1 MAPPTDAFHP
11 SPEETPAALSTQLD
25 SLHSPEGTPST
36 NPTTLDPARPS
47 PEGTP
52 SVSVGRSPA
61 LSVGRSPALSH
72 IIQTLQNSGVL
83 RPAELRRL
91 VLEAQVKQEDL
102 MPWADFEHPVA
113 DSYGRKLVYK
123 EDHFEIMVMSWLP
136 GDFSG
141 LHDHGFTQYGAVQ
154 VFGAAEHAVF
164 HVEEDTIRTLA
175 RWMLQPGEA
184 VSVSHSLVHQM
195 GNPGQERF
203 LSLHVYGT
211 PEAPESITGE
221 ARVFDLHRQVIQR
234 VDGGVFFA
242 LPPQAV
248 VREEPGPEPDFPT
261 HLRYLI
267 ELQRRL
273 QRMADA
279 GIQRAVEPLQATLQ
293 ALSSPAHCERV
304 TCCLRERTDA
314 SGHSTDSVYWKIIN
328 RELREMAALQRGHTT
343 PAADAFHR
351 YAELYDAV
359 ICQPCL
365 DDFMAAYLQF
375 FFQQT
380 QVQPAQVRILSIGC
394 GTGLVEAYMIAE
406 LGADSGKLLG
416 MDISPSMVAEA
427 QGRIQAVQG
436 DIFTFDTN
444 AGNWDVAFSGLNVFH
459 YLDHRRFDEAVRHTA
474 TLLCPGGW
482 FIGDFIT
489 PDHIRWY
496 PNVFFSA
503 DGKVISLRTP
513 HLVEDGGALFQESEI
528 INISF
533 QQGHMEVTDAG
544 RHRRYLPAL
553 HRVRRSFE
561 QAFGGPVQLFDAH
574 SLAPIPADADSCAST
589 RYIVMAQKK

>member
-1 MAPPTDAFHP
+1 M
-11 SPEETPAALSTQLD
+11 
-25 SLHSPEGTPST
+25 
-36 NPTTLDPARPS
+36 
-47 PEGTP
+47 
-52 SVSVGRSPA
+52 
-61 LSVGRSPALSH
+61 
-72 IIQTLQNSGVL
+72 
-83 RPAELRRL
+83 ELRRT
-91 VLEAQVKQEDL
+91 VLEAGVKEEDL
-102 MPWADFEHPVA
+102 MPWADFDHPVA

-123 EDHFEIMVMSWLP
+123 EDNFEIMVMSWQP

-154 VFGAAEHAVF
+154 VFGEAEHAVF

-175 RWMLQPGEA
+175 RWTLKPGEA

-195 GNPGQERF
+195 GNPGSKRF

-211 PEAPESITGE
+211 PDSLENVTGE

-242 LPPQAV
+242 LPSHEV
-248 VREEPGPEPDFPT
+248 VREEPGPEADFPT

-279 GIQRAVEPLQATLQ
+279 GIARAEEQLPAVIE
-293 ALSSPAHCERV
+293 ALESAAHRDRI
-304 TCCLRERTDA
+304 TFCLKERTDA
-314 SGHSTDSVYWKIIN
+314 GGHSTDSVYWKIIN
-328 RELREMAALQRGHTT
+328 QELREMARLQSGYSK

-365 DDFMAAYLQF
+365 DDFMAGYLRF
-375 FFQQT
+375 FAAGQHLDLSS
-380 QVQPAQVRILSIGC
+380 AKILSVGC
-394 GTGLVEAYMIAE
+394 GTGLVEAWMLTE
-406 LGADSGKLLG
+406 LGVRYENLLG

-427 QGRIQAVQG
+427 KSRIQAEEG
-436 DIFTFDTN
+436 DIFSFE
-444 AGNWDVAFSGLNVFH
+444 AGAGTWDMIFSGLNVFH
-459 YLDHRRFDEAVRHTA
+459 YLDHRRFDEAVQRTA
-474 TLLCPGGW
+474 ALLRPGGW
-482 FIGDFIT
+482 FAGDFIT

-496 PNVFFSA
+496 PNVLFSR
-503 DGKVISLRTP
+503 DGNVISLRTP
-513 HLVEDGGALFQESEI
+513 HLAEAGGALFQDSEI
-528 INISF
+528 VNVSF
-533 QQGHMEVTDAG
+533 QQGFMEVTDAG

-561 QAFGGPVQLFDAH
+561 QAFGGSVRIFDAH
-574 SLAPIPADADSCAST
+574 SLQPVSPDADSCAST
-589 RYIVMAQKK
+589 RYVVVAQKG